1 MKKTILNKLVFVIM
15 SFALCAPLIGC
26 GDDDTGGD
34 AGVNPENKKMVGT
47 KWTFTDGDFSF
58 GDDWVGTSDVTF
70 TFYFYS
76 NTEGL
81 FYYSRKDW
89 YSDIEASTDRAVAHF
104 SYDVSGNK
112 IELDYITDF
121 ILGISTLTLNGDMM
135 SADGIDYIKGTATS
149 SDNEWLA
156 TLHGTTGECKWYH
169 DLKSTL
175 WIVGEGKMT
184 DYDSFEDTPWYK
196 HDRIP
201 NKVVIDGGVT
211 SVGAFAFAN
220 PSIGEVDMP
229 YSSMMKIGAYAFS
242 NASISEI
249 FLGEGV
255 EEIGEGAFSGCTYL
269 NKVYLREGVETVGD
283 YAFSNCKEVSL
294 GSADN
299 LKKIGR
305 FAFSGCKVGIFTS
318 SKVLEEVGEGAFT
331 NISVNKLVLPNSLK
345 TLGHMAFD
353 GNIGEIHVGTG
364 LRNVDGTPF
373 YPNKTGK
380 IYVNL
385 GVPLELAYSFLDP
398 ASGWTLY
405 VPEGSKAA
413 YSKALYWKEFKSIVE
428 DASLETGNGTPDD
441 EEEGDDGEGGN
452 TDIIIPETYTNSG
465 AVYKWVKV
473 ESPTMPTFYIMQ
485 TELDPHSHFRIN
497 DDVEIGILDANGDNA
512 VIKSEFRHFLETI
525 KEATGIQVRLPTREE
540 WMYAASGGNKSQ
552 GYTYS
557 GSDDIDEVAWYRE
570 NSSNQLHD
578 FAQKKPNE
586 LGLYDM
592 CGNYGDLC
600 NDDLNDVANVDGN
613 ICGGCFSD
621 AASSCKITSYK
632 AGSTTGK
639 IPGIDNIKE
648 KNAFDARKIA
658 VRLVFT
664 EP

>member
-58 GDDWVGTSDVTF
+58 GDDWVGTSDITY

-89 YSDIEASTDRAVAHF
+89 YSDVEASTDRAVAHF
-104 SYDVSGNK
+104 NYDVSGNK
-112 IELDYITDF
+112 IELDYLTDNIF
-121 ILGISTLTLNGDMM
+121 DIYRLTLNGDVM
-135 SADGIDYIKGTATS
+135 SANGIDYEKGFFTS

-156 TLHGTTGECKWYH
+156 TLHGSTGECQWYN
-169 DLKSTL
+169 DLNGTL
-175 WIVGEGKMT
+175 WIVGEGKMA
-184 DYDSFEDTPWYK
+184 DYGSFEDTPWCK

-283 YAFSNCKEVSL
+283 YAFSDCKEVSL

-318 SKVLEEVGEGAFT
+318 SKVLEEVGTGAFT

-413 YSKALYWKEFKSIVE
+413 YSKAPYWKEFKSIVE

-540 WMYAASGGNKSQ
+540 WRYAASGGNKSR

-557 GSDDIDEVAWYRE
+557 GSDDIDEVAWYRD